1 MYLELKSI
9 NYIIVI
15 TIGNSGQNQQ
25 SRYQGSFVKNFV
37 IRLPRLRVCAN
48 GIKLEKQTFS

>member
-1 MYLELKSI
+1 MFLELKSI

-15 TIGNSGQNQQ
+15 TIGNGGQNQQ